1 MTNRE
6 APANVSRKWNWR
18 IWSGFLLAAAGGLLV
33 AGVRSAFANP
43 EVYRGK
49 IVGLIL
55 AVLSFGAA
63 GLDPGV
69 TNAINPDLRGFFRH
83 GGKLLQY
90 HGWNDPGISPFNSI
104 DYYNSVL
111 KFMGGADKANG
122 SYRLF
127 MVPGM
132 DHCAFGEG
140 PNTFDAIGA
149 IEQWVEQ
156 GKAPER
162 VVASR
167 WTDGKVDRTRPLC
180 PYPQVAKYRGTG
192 SSDDE
197 ANFACRLQ

>member
-1 MTNRE
+1 
-6 APANVSRKWNWR
+6 
-18 IWSGFLLAAAGGLLV
+18 V

-111 KFMGGADKANG
+111 KFMGGVDKVVG
-122 SYRLF
+122 SYRLLHGSWNGSLR
-127 MVPGM
+127 VRR
-132 DHCAFGEG
+132 
-140 PNTFDAIGA
+140 GA
-149 IEQWVEQ
+149 EYVRCDWHH
-156 GKAPER
+156 
-162 VVASR
+162 
-167 WTDGKVDRTRPLC
+167 RTM
-180 PYPQVAKYRGTG
+180 G
-192 SSDDE
+192 
-197 ANFACRLQ
+197 